1 MYASSKQTVFFK
13 YYFPFLFI
21 LGFGTSFLASGFV
34 DTAPDG
40 FKIAFAIM
48 SVWLSIFFIQVPF
61 RLKKITTLEK
71 GILVKG
77 RERKLIPYADIESVS
92 KFDLA
97 GPWFMTIKYFDQKS
111 GDTKKICF
119 MPSHTQKRTMA
130 DDAITAFIK
139 ERMKEENPQY
149 NEEDQPSTM
158 RNFMVLML
166 LSLPFSLTAIYF
178 FLLG

>member
-40 FKIAFAIM
+40 FKIAFAIV

-77 RERKLIPYADIESVS
+77 RERKLIPYSDVESVA

-119 MPSHTQKRTMA
+119 MPSQSQKRTMA
-130 DDAITAFIK
+130 DDAITDFIK
-139 ERMKEENPQY
+139 ARMKEENPQY
-149 NEEDQPSTM
+149 NKENHPSAM
-158 RNFMVLML
+158 KNFMILML
-166 LSLPFSLTAIYF
+166 LSMPFTISAFYF
-178 FLLG
+178 FIFG